1 MICRTVG
8 PSFAARCY
16 SDRFYDF
23 YVTIPRCY
31 KEVYFNRFFPRTM
44 KLKSVPVECL
54 KSVPV
59 ECFLLTYDLTDFKSR
74 INRQILTVGSFK
86 TFLVCFNI
94 FVLCLVTPCLLVS
107 VQLCME

>member
-1 MICRTVG
+1 MLQGSLFQQILSSHNET
-8 PSFAARCY
+8 
-16 SDRFYDF
+16 
-23 YVTIPRCY
+23 
-31 KEVYFNRFFPRTM
+31 
-44 KLKSVPVECL
+44 LCL

-86 TFLVCFNI
+86 TFPVCFNI
-94 FVLCLVTPCLLVS
+94 FVLLCLVTPCLLVA